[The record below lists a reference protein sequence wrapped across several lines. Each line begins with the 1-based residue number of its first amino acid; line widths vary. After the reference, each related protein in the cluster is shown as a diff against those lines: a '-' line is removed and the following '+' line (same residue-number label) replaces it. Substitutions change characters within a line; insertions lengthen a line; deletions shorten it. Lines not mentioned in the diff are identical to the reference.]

1 MTKAGI
7 TPGAAQ
13 WAAFARELGWTVT
26 YSPGRA
32 WFTIHGGRSAL
43 MRTTAATTG
52 TGMERH
58 IADLEA
64 DATERDYRDD
74 LLIVGAAPLVKARRW
89 LTNDPAAG
97 LLGEPDGAGWKWSA
111 ACWLRCAHCRVL
123 GLYGELGSWDAHPC
137 GHHEGPWHRGDEI
150 APSVA
155 DAWARAAYQTAIQ
168 RSHRPNERN
177 SNDQSA

>member
-1 MTKAGI
+1 
-7 TPGAAQ
+7 
-13 WAAFARELGWTVT
+13 
-26 YSPGRA
+26 
-32 WFTIHGGRSAL
+32 
-43 MRTTAATTG
+43 
-52 TGMERH
+52 
-58 IADLEA
+58 
-64 DATERDYRDD
+64 

-111 ACWLRCAHCRVL
+111 ACWLRCARCRLL

-137 GHHEGPWHRGDEI
+137 GHHEGAWHLGDEI

-155 DAWARAAYQTAIQ
+155 EAWARAAYQTAIQ
-168 RSHRPNERN
+168 RSHRPDERN